1 MIVGLRYIVEC
12 TTDVVRA
19 YDDRSTHCMTAVI
32 HVVWRS
38 LYSEPCC
45 LKL

>member
-1 MIVGLRYIVEC
+1 MIVGLRCIVKCTAAVEC
-12 TTDVVRA
+12 A

-32 HVVWRS
+32 HVMCRS